1 MGYLFAATA
10 LSAIGGF
17 LFGYDTGV
25 VSGAMLI
32 IHDEWGLQSWEEEL
46 AVSVTIAFAIVGA
59 LAGGRCNEFFG
70 RKKTI
75 VASGAIFVAGS
86 VALGLAGNFPVLLV
100 GRSVVGVAIGI
111 ASMTAPM
118 YIAEISPPAARGRL
132 VTINNCMITGGQFVA
147 SLVCWAFSD
156 AAQFPHGWRWMLGLG
171 AVPAFVMLVG
181 FAFMP
186 ESPRWFM
193 NHGRREEATAALA
206 QLRGLDTAS
215 PEVRAEID
223 AMDGGR
229 GGGGGGG
236 GGGGERGGSGRG
248 GGSGVNGRGSAHAIK
263 NAPHESSSLRA
274 VCASPALRRALCL
287 GGTLQVVQ
295 QLSGINTVMYY
306 SATIIV
312 MAGVKDRSTAI
323 LIAAAVSLVNFV
335 FTFVG
340 VFLVDRLGRRKV
352 RGAGG
357 AGGAGGVGAVRRA
370 GELIE
375 G

>member
-59 LAGGRCNEFFG
+59 LAGGRCNDYFG

-86 VALGLAGNFPVLLV
+86 VALGLAGDFPVLLV

-156 AAQFPHGWRWMLGLG
+156 AVHGWRWMLGLG
-171 AVPAFVMLVG
+171 AVPACVMLVG

-193 NHGRREEATAALA
+193 NHGRREEATAVLA
-206 QLRGLDTAS
+206 QLRGLDPAS

-223 AMDGGR
+223 AMDDGGGGGGRGGR

-236 GGGGERGGSGRG
+236 GGRGGGGGGESGGSGRG
-248 GGSGVNGRGSAHAIK
+248 RGSGVNGRGSAHAIK
-263 NAPHESSSLRA
+263 NAPNERSSLRA

-340 VFLVDRLGRRKV
+340 VILVDRLGRRKV
-352 RGAGG
+352 NG
-357 AGGAGGVGAVRRA
+357 
-370 GELIE
+370 LYHMI
-375 G
+375 

>member
-223 AMDGGR
+223 AMDGSR
-229 GGGGGGG
+229 GGGG

-352 RGAGG
+352 R
-357 AGGAGGVGAVRRA
+357 RA
-370 GELIE
+370 SELIE